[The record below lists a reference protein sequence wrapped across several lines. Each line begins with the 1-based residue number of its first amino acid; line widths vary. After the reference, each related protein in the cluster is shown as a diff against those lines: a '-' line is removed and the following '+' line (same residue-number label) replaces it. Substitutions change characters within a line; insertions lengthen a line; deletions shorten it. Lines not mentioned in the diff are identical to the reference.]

1 MANSPFTKFELFGHI
16 GNPKLRKQLAEA
28 IYHAL
33 QDPSGVNISLPD
45 SEIQNYLPAINKILE
60 NNTMRRLCQK
70 DPQLAEVITQEILDS
85 INGSKR
91 EINIT
96 ESPFAAEQLMLEQ
109 FGNISGKKFK
119 NEWER
124 YERFLKKN
132 YRSSEINTE
141 FYLQEF
147 TKSLKP
153 VKPQTDTQSFESIK
167 EHLAD
172 SWQLL
177 LFKKQTAFELNI
189 IDQWRKKITE
199 DLYKRIEELKK
210 LQDALEPIT
219 GELGRLWD
227 MSKGNWQK
235 VNFDILKQ
243 YADLLKK
250 DKAIAELA
258 EMLGRMRQA
267 EREYEEETF
276 TNIIPQPKWVIEPAH
291 KSDLIG
297 VHESD
302 DISNMLPFETAYL
315 SDPILQPIFV
325 KKFAEKK
332 LQTFEFQSRSLQYQN
347 EEVEEKRLKDKEQG
361 KGPFIICVD
370 TSGSMH
376 GTPETIAKTL
386 CFAILKIALQEKR
399 KCYLISFST
408 GINTLELTEVQQSLP
423 KLINFLQMSFHGGT
437 DATPAV
443 KEALKMLETQD
454 YKNADVLMIS
464 DFIMAVFDAKTTQ
477 QIALAK
483 ENKTKFHSLVIGQS
497 HNRQVVNSFDH
508 NWTYNPN
515 NPQALLQL
523 VKNLKEWNT

>member
-1 MANSPFTKFELFGHI
+1 MKFEYFGQI

-33 QDPSGVNISLPD
+33 QSPSGTNVSLPD
-45 SEIQNYLPAINKILE
+45 LEVQNYLPAINKILE
-60 NNTMRRLCQK
+60 NNTLRQLCQK
-70 DPQLAEVITQEILDS
+70 DPQLAEVITQEILDFL
-85 INGSKR
+85 NGAKR

-96 ESPFAAEQLMLEQ
+96 ESPFAKEQLLLSE
-109 FGNISGKKFK
+109 FADLPKTKFK
-119 NEWER
+119 NEWGK
-124 YERFLKKN
+124 YEQFLKKN
-132 YRSSEINTE
+132 YASTQINTE
-141 FYLQEF
+141 FYAQEF
-147 TKSLKP
+147 KSLEKSNP
-153 VKPQTDTQSFESIK
+153 RADAQSFESIK

-172 SWQLL
+172 GWRSL
-177 LFKKQTAFELNI
+177 LFNKQTAFELSI

-210 LQDALEPIT
+210 LQDILEPIT

-235 VNFDILKQ
+235 INFDVLKH

-276 TNIIPQPKWVIEPAH
+276 INIIPQPKWIIEPAH

-297 VHESD
+297 IHESD
-302 DISNMLPFETAYL
+302 DISNMLPSETAFL
-315 SDPILQPIFV
+315 SDPVLQTIFV

-332 LQTFEFQSRSLQYQN
+332 LQTFEFQSRSLQYQD
-347 EEVEEKRLKDKEQG
+347 EEVEEKRLIDKEQG

-386 CFAILKIALQEKR
+386 CFAILKIALQDKR
-399 KCYLISFST
+399 KCYLISYST
-408 GINTLELTEVQQSLP
+408 GINTLELTEVQRSLS
-423 KLINFLQMSFHGGT
+423 KLIDFLQMSFHGGT

-464 DFIMAVFDAKTTQ
+464 DFIMAGFDTTTNQ
-477 QIALAK
+477 QITHAK
-483 ENKTKFHSLVIGQS
+483 ENNTKFHSLVIGQS
-497 HNRQVVNSFDH
+497 GNQQVMNSFDH
-508 NWTYNPN
+508 NWTYNPQ
-515 NPQALLQL
+515 NPNALLLL
-523 VKNLKEWNT
+523 VKNLRGLNS

>member
-1 MANSPFTKFELFGHI
+1 MENNLFTKFEYFGKI
-16 GNPKLRKQLAEA
+16 GSQKLRKQLAES
-28 IYHAL
+28 IYYAL
-33 QDPSGVNISLPD
+33 QDPSGKNVSLTD
-45 SEIQNYLPAINKILE
+45 TGIQNYLPAINQILS
-60 NNTMRRLCQK
+60 NNTLRQLCQK
-70 DPQLAEVITQEILDS
+70 DSQLAEVITQEILDF

-96 ESPFAAEQLMLEQ
+96 DSPFSKELSLLEQ
-109 FGNISGKKFK
+109 FVALPKHKFK
-119 NEWER
+119 ENWES
-124 YERFLKKN
+124 YVEYFNKN
-132 YRSSEINTE
+132 YRSGEINTE
-141 FYLQEF
+141 FYSQEF
-147 TKSLKP
+147 SKSLKLP
-153 VKPQTDTQSFESIK
+153 KPQTDTQSFESIK
-167 EHLAD
+167 EHLTD
-172 SWQLL
+172 RWLSL
-177 LFKKQTAFELNI
+177 LFIKQTDFELSI

-235 VNFDILKQ
+235 VNFDVLTR

-267 EREYEEETF
+267 EQEYEEETF
-276 TNIIPQPKWVIEPAH
+276 LNIIPQPKLVIEPAH

-302 DISNMLPFETAYL
+302 DISSMLPSEAAFL
-315 SDPILQPIFV
+315 SDPVLQTIFV

-347 EEVEEKRLKDKEQG
+347 EEVEEKRQKTKEE

-376 GTPETIAKTL
+376 GTPETVAKTL

-408 GINTLELTEVQQSLP
+408 GISTLNLTDIKNSLDR
-423 KLINFLQMSFHGGT
+423 LIDFLQMSFHGGT

-443 KEALKMLETQD
+443 KEALRMLETQD
-454 YKNADVLMIS
+454 YKQADVLMIS
-464 DFIMAVFDAKTTQ
+464 DFIMSGFDKQTELQITQ
-477 QIALAK
+477 AK
-483 ENKTKFHSLVIGQS
+483 ENKTKFHSLVIGSS
-497 HNRQVVNSFDH
+497 HNQAVINSFDS
-508 NWTYNPN
+508 NWHYNSS
-515 NPQALLQL
+515 NPQSIITL
-523 VKNLKEWNT
+523 VSNLKNMSK